1 MNLTTDQISVRVDH
15 QLKVDAE
22 LVLNKLGLKTS
33 DAIRVFLKQIC
44 LTQSLPLNIK
54 LPNKVDLAL
63 SEIER
68 DEVDTITFDD
78 FKKQLESLK

>member
-1 MNLTTDQISVRVDH
+1 MNITTDQISVRVDH

-54 LPNKVDLAL
+54 LPNKIDLAL

-68 DEVDTITFDD
+68 DEVDVLTFDE
-78 FKKQLESLK
+78 FKKQIESLK

>member
-1 MNLTTDQISVRVDH
+1 MNITTDQISVRVDH

-54 LPNKVDLAL
+54 LPNKIDLAL

-68 DEVDTITFDD
+68 GEVDVLTLDE
-78 FKKQLESLK
+78 FKKQIEELK